1 MKIIAN
7 ALLPLVLLPVMASA
21 QAGTVP
27 APAACTEIVDSV
39 AKSSASHRVN
49 QSSTRIS
56 SDQSYTFWINSR
68 AGGSQG
74 DLTFKTKCVT
84 SAEGEVMS
92 LRVEPGNWK

>member
-1 MKIIAN
+1 MNIIRST
-7 ALLPLVLLPVMASA
+7 LLPLVLIPAMASA

-27 APAACTEIVDSV
+27 APAACTEIVDTL

-56 SDQSYTFWINSR
+56 SNQSYTFWINSR

-74 DLTFKTKCVT
+74 DMTFKSKCVT
-84 SAEGEVMS
+84 SAEGEVVS
-92 LRVEPGNWK
+92 LRVEQGYWK